1 MWPFGK
7 RSNTTYPDAGTQL
20 LAKLIQ
26 QFSLPGWRADLV
38 PTFSSD
44 EAAAIDE
51 GLTRFQRL
59 ADSEAGEGAQGS
71 TYFHP
76 DAAKEIQR
84 MFSGEELIRY
94 ADAIWQFSDELPSD
108 WRIAAS
114 SYLKAWTVTLSP
126 IALQKL
132 GELLA
137 AAGQVEPARATFSVI
152 LEVPHY
158 APKLWGD
165 GHHEVA
171 TRTVALALESIKE
184 LG

>member
-7 RSNTTYPDAGTQL
+7 RNNTAYPDAGMQL

-51 GLTRFQRL
+51 GLARFQRL
-59 ADSEAGEGAQGS
+59 AESEVGEGAQGS

-76 DAAKEIQR
+76 EAAKEIQR
-84 MFSGEELIRY
+84 MLSGEELIRY
-94 ADAIWQFSDELPSD
+94 ADAIWQFSDELPSN

-114 SYLKAWTVTLSP
+114 AYLKAWAVTLNPS
-126 IALQKL
+126 ALQNL
-132 GELLA
+132 GKLLA
-137 AAGQVEPARATFSVI
+137 EAGHVEAARATFSVI
-152 LEVPHY
+152 IEVPHY
-158 APKLWGD
+158 AAKLWGD
-165 GHHEVA
+165 GQDELA